1 MTKSCIAW
9 NQYVW
14 TCTCTKSANA
24 LIFVDK
30 TLLMCTI
37 VQGTDLTEEKTN
49 AGVLMFP
56 YTLYQKKGKLQTSI
70 ILL

>member
-1 MTKSCIAW
+1 MRT
-9 NQYVW
+9 V
-14 TCTCTKSANA
+14 
-24 LIFVDK
+24 
-30 TLLMCTI
+30 

-49 AGVLMFP
+49 AGILMFP